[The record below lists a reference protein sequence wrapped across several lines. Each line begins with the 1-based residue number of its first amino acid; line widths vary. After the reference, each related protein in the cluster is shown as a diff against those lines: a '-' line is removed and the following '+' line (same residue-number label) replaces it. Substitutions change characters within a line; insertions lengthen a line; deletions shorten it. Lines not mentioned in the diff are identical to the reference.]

1 MITRIYL
8 RTIAAT
14 WLVAL
19 LLPWCWSS
27 VIGMACWTIVL
38 ALYLAVVLAGL
49 IDADHFD
56 HRLLPSEPLFGENGL
71 PMPSKYPAMPGTHT
85 HNTGPGSRPYRF
97 VGCSERKGR

>member
-1 MITRIYL
+1 MITRLYL

-56 HRLLPSEPLFGENGL
+56 HRLLPKESADEPL
-71 PMPSKYPAMPGTHT
+71 YPVPKQ
-85 HNTGPGSRPYRF
+85 PPPYRF
-97 VGCSERKGR
+97 VGCSERKGRG